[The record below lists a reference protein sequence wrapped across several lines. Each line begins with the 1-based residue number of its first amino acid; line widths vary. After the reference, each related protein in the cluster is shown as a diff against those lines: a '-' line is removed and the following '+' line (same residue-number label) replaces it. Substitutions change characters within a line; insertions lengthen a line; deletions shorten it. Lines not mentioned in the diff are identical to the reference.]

1 MDGLLTENKKIYLN
15 LNKIVSN
22 TSHGK
27 NEAYSADPEKM
38 SEREYMLRMH
48 ERNRLLHQKELERNN
63 LKIAQKIASA

>member
-1 MDGLLTENKKIYLN
+1 MLTENKKIYLN

-27 NEAYSADPEKM
+27 KEAYSADPEKN
-38 SEREYMLRMH
+38 SEREYMLKMH
-48 ERNRLLHQKELERNN
+48 ERNRILTQKELERNN